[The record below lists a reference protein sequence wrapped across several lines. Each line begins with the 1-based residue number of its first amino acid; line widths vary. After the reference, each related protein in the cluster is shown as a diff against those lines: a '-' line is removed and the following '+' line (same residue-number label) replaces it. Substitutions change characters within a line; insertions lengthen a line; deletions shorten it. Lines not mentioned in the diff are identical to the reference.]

1 MKRSSFLLAGI
12 GLAACWTH
20 AAFAQSDAP
29 PPGAGGHPHQMRAPA
44 PKTRADVESRVRE
57 QFAALDKNKD
67 GFLTQDELRPPMPSE
82 ADRKAIRDR
91 MFAMMD
97 KDGNGEISKAEFDA
111 FHAERHRW
119 AKQGRG
125 DKPMLEDHAQ
135 NGGAPHPGM
144 PPMHDR
150 ESMMARMMFR
160 HADLNHDGKV
170 SLAEAEKAALERF
183 DRIDTNHDGVISDA
197 ERDAA
202 HQQRAARFRDRRTHW
217 MEHKG
222 DASPPPP
229 PQA

>member
-1 MKRSSFLLAGI
+1 
-12 GLAACWTH
+12 
-20 AAFAQSDAP
+20 
-29 PPGAGGHPHQMRAPA
+29 
-44 PKTRADVESRVRE
+44 
-57 QFAALDKNKD
+57 
-67 GFLTQDELRPPMPSE
+67 
-82 ADRKAIRDR
+82 
-91 MFAMMD
+91 
-97 KDGNGEISKAEFDA
+97 
-111 FHAERHRW
+111 
-119 AKQGRG
+119 
-125 DKPMLEDHAQ
+125 MLEDHAQ